1 MLSPQPGLPRRQMP
15 YTPAFGSFILAAASR
30 TSFHVG
36 RSANF
41 TPALSAR
48 SLRYISIELSP

>member
-15 YTPAFGSFILAAASR
+15 YTPFFGSWILAARAWMSVQ
-30 TSFHVG
+30 VG
-36 RSANF
+36 LSATF

-48 SLRYISIELSP
+48 SLRYISIDDSP